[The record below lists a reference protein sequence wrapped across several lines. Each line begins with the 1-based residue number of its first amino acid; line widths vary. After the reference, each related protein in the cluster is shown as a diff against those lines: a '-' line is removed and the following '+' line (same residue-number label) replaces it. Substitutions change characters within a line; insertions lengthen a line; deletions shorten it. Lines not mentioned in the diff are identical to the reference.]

1 MTETRADVYS
11 RITDQIAAAIAAGT
25 TDWRLPWH
33 HDGQSTARPMN
44 LASKRAY
51 RGINVLALW
60 IAADAGGF
68 SNGLWGTYRQWLAQG
83 AQVRKGERGTTVV
96 LWKQSGSQSDDD
108 HGNDDDRPGRRV
120 FARAFTVFN
129 VAQVDGYAVEVMDE
143 RSEPGRFAH
152 ADAFIANLGIRTVY
166 GGNGACYLPVAVRS
180 MRMKIAKA
188 DIAGLGNRGGCDPHQ
203 HRQGEEKRP
212 CAHLDCRVYLFPHQP
227 CDAFKFN
234 EGEVECCAGL
244 SGIMICDEACSSGRP
259 SE

>member
-1 MTETRADVYS
+1 MSRKSQSLAGFAVTDPKAEGVGPLPVRRGGIAMTETRADVYS

-166 GGNGACYLPVAVRS
+166 GGNGACYPTRRCKKYA
-180 MRMKIAKA
+180 
-188 DIAGLGNRGGCDPHQ
+188 
-203 HRQGEEKRP
+203 
-212 CAHLDCRVYLFPHQP
+212 
-227 CDAFKFN
+227 N
-234 EGEVECCAGL
+234 E
-244 SGIMICDEACSSGRP
+244 D
-259 SE
+259 